1 MEVSLALQTNIG
13 KLDFLS
19 KGSENLF
26 NKRYTISCRVNNHC
40 NSIRIE
46 RETNFYEVLS
56 LDSSK
61 NVGYEDIKKAYRR
74 MALQYHPDICPDPS
88 RKQESTE
95 RFVELR
101 KAYETLSDPVSRYNY
116 DHQLGLSVGIHHDS
130 AVMHPSKFT
139 KEVWENQLSGLKRR
153 SQNRMQRKQ
162 KNSRN

>member
-1 MEVSLALQTNIG
+1 MEVSLALRSNIG
-13 KLDFLS
+13 KFDFIS
-19 KGSENLF
+19 IGSANLF
-26 NKRYTISCRVNNHC
+26 NKRSTISCRVNNNC
-40 NSIRIE
+40 NSITIE
-46 RETNFYEVLS
+46 RSETNFYEVLS

-88 RKQESTE
+88 RKQESTR

-101 KAYETLSDPVSRYNY
+101 KAYETLSDPASRYNY
-116 DHQLGLSVGIHHDS
+116 DHELGLLVGTHHKS
-130 AVMHPSKFT
+130 AVMHTSKFP

-162 KNSRN
+162 RN

>member
-1 MEVSLALQTNIG
+1 MEVSLALQPNIG
-13 KLDFLS
+13 KLNFSS

-26 NKRYTISCRVNNHC
+26 SKRNTIFCRVNNNC
-40 NSIRIE
+40 KSLSIE
-46 RETNFYEVLS
+46 RETNFYQVLS
-56 LDSSK
+56 LDASK
-61 NVGYEDIKKAYRR
+61 NIGYEDIKKAYRKK
-74 MALQYHPDICPDPS
+74 ALQCHPDICPDPS

-116 DHQLGLSVGIHHDS
+116 DYQLGLLVGIHHDS
-130 AVMHPSKFT
+130 AVMHPSKFP

-162 KNSRN
+162 KNS